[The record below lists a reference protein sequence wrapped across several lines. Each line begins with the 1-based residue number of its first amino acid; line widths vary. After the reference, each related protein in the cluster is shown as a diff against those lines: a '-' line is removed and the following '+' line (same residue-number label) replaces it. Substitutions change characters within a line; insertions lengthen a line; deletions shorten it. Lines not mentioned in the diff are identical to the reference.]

1 MPTATFPSLVLE
13 RPAESH
19 MELWL
24 RTTPGQAAMLQ
35 LVANLDVGY
44 DLLRDHLPEEEADDV
59 IEDVKVTRVGDWS
72 VIQIG
77 LAKDENA
84 GDSESRDSGVKSSA
98 GQAL

>member
-1 MPTATFPSLVLE
+1 
-13 RPAESH
+13 

-24 RTTPGQAAMLQ
+24 RTTPGQTAMLQ

-44 DLLRDHLPEEEADDV
+44 DLLRDHLPEEEAVDI
-59 IEDVKVTRVGDWS
+59 IEDVKVTRVGEWS

-84 GDSESRDSGVKSSA
+84 SDSESGDSGVKSSA